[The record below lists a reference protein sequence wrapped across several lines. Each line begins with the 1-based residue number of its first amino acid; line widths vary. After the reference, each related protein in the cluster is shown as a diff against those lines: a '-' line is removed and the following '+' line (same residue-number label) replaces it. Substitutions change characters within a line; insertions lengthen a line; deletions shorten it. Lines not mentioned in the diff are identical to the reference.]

1 MPSPL
6 LGVWIRV
13 CIASEIVWVS
23 PGIFDTKV
31 MVAPNSPSAFA
42 KASVAPAAMPG
53 KLSGRMTQPTHCV
66 LEESPAVI
74 PPYMS
79 GNRRLRDTNLLL
91 QASPKFDGA

>member
-1 MPSPL
+1 MPSPP

-23 PGIFDTKV
+23 PGMFDTKV
-31 MVAPNSPSAFA
+31 M
-42 KASVAPAAMPG
+42 VAPAAMPG